1 MKNLAQKAIKAIAVA
16 IMLSTGCAKPAND
29 QAQIAVQFG
38 SYTTAGK
45 SNNLLR
51 LLLPEAQASVSNL
64 KLCFKRLRFKMADEA
79 TSSDPAVD
87 SDNIDFNLG
96 EIDITSGSTALG
108 VITLPKGNYKR
119 VEFDLENSCANGKS
133 INLVNSNGSYSSTE
147 RITIKFEGDFTASAD
162 GTLTL
167 GVQQILTQLN
177 SYSAAVSL
185 KTSAEAISGVLSN

>member
-1 MKNLAQKAIKAIAVA
+1 MKYLAQNAIRMIAVTA
-16 IMLSTGCAKPAND
+16 MLYTGCANKPSD

-45 SNNLLR
+45 SNNLLK
-51 LLLPEAQASVSNL
+51 LFLPEAQASVANL
-64 KLCFKRLRFKMADEA
+64 KLCFKRLRFKMADETTA
-79 TSSDPAVD
+79 IDPSAD

-108 VITLPKGNYKR
+108 VISLPKGNYKR
-119 VEFDLENSCANGKS
+119 VEFDLENSCASGKS
-133 INLVNSNGSYSSTE
+133 ITLLNSNGSYSSVE
-147 RITIKFEGDFTASAD
+147 RVTIKFEGDFTANAD

-177 SYSAAVSL
+177 SYNGAASL